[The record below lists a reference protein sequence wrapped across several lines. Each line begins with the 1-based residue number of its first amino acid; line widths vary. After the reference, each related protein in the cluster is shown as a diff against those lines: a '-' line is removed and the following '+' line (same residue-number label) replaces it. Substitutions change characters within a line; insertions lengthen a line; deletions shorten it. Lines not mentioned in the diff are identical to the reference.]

1 MGKRRSIYWRPR
13 DDAASEAQA
22 MSASMSMARFEEL
35 RRMYEREMTP
45 EDAKKLA
52 LADAQYEADE
62 RQAIQDE
69 Q

>member
-1 MGKRRSIYWRPR
+1 
-13 DDAASEAQA
+13 